1 MERKAQSYFYL
12 KILRILNLLGQPQI
26 HSGNQ
31 PQNMITGDQKQIKLE
46 ELPLFEFEKLSTAT
60 NNFHLA
66 NMLGK
71 GGFGPVYKVSCL
83 KYACHFH
90 ITYIA

>member
-1 MERKAQSYFYL
+1 L
-12 KILRILNLLGQPQI
+12 
-26 HSGNQ
+26 
-31 PQNMITGDQKQIKLE
+31 ITGDQKQIKLE
-46 ELPLFEFEKLSTAT
+46 ELPLFEFEMLATAT